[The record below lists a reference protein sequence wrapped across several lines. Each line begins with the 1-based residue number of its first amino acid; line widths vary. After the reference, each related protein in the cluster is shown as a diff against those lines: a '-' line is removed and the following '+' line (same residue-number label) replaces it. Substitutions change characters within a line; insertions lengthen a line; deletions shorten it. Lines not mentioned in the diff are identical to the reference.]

1 MRPFVPQ
8 PVMIKYQI
16 TGADVRPGTVFYTF
30 LSLRG
35 LIRLA
40 FCAKRR
46 FKGTGVRVTPQAG
59 LAPSTKRVRVPADF
73 CFERIRWLHTLE
85 GLLAPLGMTQ
95 CQARFTAIAWI
106 RHAGRGAAADREL
119 ERVRDNLLNL
129 RELVANSPATITP
142 QSGHRVP
149 MPKRVRVPSDFDAE
163 RQVWLMRLENAFG
176 FLNMGENATRATGI
190 AIIRSIPWDETGAGE
205 IRRLVGILTLTRYS
219 TLSNDQPAQ
228 EGDPIVIEPQGG
240 LLSIPVMHSL
250 DMDQIKSLPE
260 TLIKGAWESVSKV
273 AKDMYDDFGDNKNVV
288 LNLGAVCLLAYG
300 ELTGNIP
307 GPVCIMLAFMAY
319 ATRLPTV
326 PAHLY
331 DALLSIFWAH
341 SRVTKQDGVA
351 APVALVALMASLFPG
366 CQRGSAET
374 LAQMCKEN
382 LAKLKGA
389 KRYAEDLQF
398 SFDAFLSILQEL
410 VNYCH
415 EMIGT
420 PALQFKGDPY
430 WMVTEFEKATND
442 AIRTA
447 MADPCPEM
455 SGLLTTLEG
464 RGMKLKNELVRDSS
478 SRAQGEKINLILHE
492 LHQAKAKLKRLN
504 SGITD
509 IRPEPVVAIFTGAP
523 GIGKSIATQVLTQE
537 LLAATLPLN
546 RLSTLI
552 SNPASFI
559 YSRDQAEN
567 YWSGYANQEV
577 CYIDEFGA
585 IKDVPGGGPTI
596 WSDFIRIVNN
606 VPMPLNQAHLEGK
619 GVSYFT
625 SKYVIGTTNRMHFD
639 DIYSIVEKKAVH
651 RRLRVYVC
659 FVKKD
664 YATPETRDGPENLRK
679 PDWTR
684 IGSKI
689 GGKVT
694 FDHLEFLLMDDC
706 ASGHYSTPAY
716 SYDQVRDALIAMRY
730 QREDEFIGLRDSG
743 SSRVQS
749 IIKDRLE
756 QFHKEEVIKAPPVPA
771 QVALPTL
778 ASVATTQFDKLRR
791 VFQSERAD
799 SGLLSEPLG
808 LQVVPQSGMP
818 PKGKTP
824 VYLRANSS
832 SETVVGPT
840 PGSFPTS
847 PSIRVSD
854 SEEDIELYTSP
865 VTDADVV
872 RARQRC
878 MATAGQHD
886 RRPCVTF
893 VDDYPGDAPEGPSR
907 PRLHVKKLPSGENVD
922 VTHFTSQE
930 LDDIINSTNEYLDAY
945 EKRRARWS
953 YIKRAAATVA
963 AAVAVAGTIYL
974 GIKVAF
980 PKESI
985 AEQAQAYAQRKARKH
1000 VHRPSKIVPQ
1010 IGTDK
1015 NAQDNIL
1022 AMGTHNLYSIHIK
1035 RSDGRL
1041 QFQGTAIAVDRGCVL
1056 VPYHFT
1062 AVWAEL
1068 AGKGDE
1074 DPDLDVDRDARV
1086 IFTGCTPRLNKT
1098 THQEARVKHD
1108 YPVTD
1113 AAEFMVVAV
1122 TPGEDD
1128 DLAMV
1133 VVPDL
1138 FARRIINKFR
1148 NRAGMPASGACA
1160 LVGLVAND
1168 KLTIT
1173 QSRVGRFVKEANA
1186 MKYSET
1192 GEVVGEEVFSYDIKT
1207 NAGDCGS
1214 VLTAL
1219 DKKADFIIGIH
1230 VAGVSKGFTSSRGAA
1245 VLVDREHI
1253 EAAVNT
1259 VHSALGFIK
1268 VLDPLEREEIK
1279 KVVVSP
1285 EGGITRQGVSAIA
1298 RVKPPILAST
1308 TTIIPSPI
1316 HGMTGVPPR
1325 TAPALLRKKG
1335 DIDPMDNAIWGY
1347 GLGGTYIKSSIFE
1360 ACVGD
1365 YLRMLAKNSHPPDP
1379 SSRRVFSNKEALDG
1393 LDGHEFCGAV
1403 PRDTSP
1409 GYPFTVMSSNIKKLA
1424 FGGEN
1429 EGGRRPASY
1438 SNDHAKRIFAA
1449 ADEIVEAAKRGEVS
1463 PGIFMD
1469 FLKDERRKLDR
1480 VAVGKTRLIS
1490 GSGIEH
1496 VIAVRRYFLP
1506 FTEWFMENR
1515 VANESG
1521 VGVNAYSDDWDA
1533 IAVRMG
1539 GGSPAFRVICGDFS
1553 GFDKTLTPQLMRIVA
1568 RAADI
1573 FYCDYGSEA
1582 YRVRQALVEGVCH
1595 SVHVDGGDLY
1605 VWAGSNPSGW
1615 ALTTIVNTNANS
1627 VLIRCSLVTA
1637 LLKKGIEYSAA
1648 LEVVFDRDLIR
1659 MMTYGDDNMIAL
1671 KHHPVLDLIT
1681 GPDLE
1686 AAMADHG
1693 FKYTDAAKTGTAQAL
1708 TLHEASFLKRG
1719 FKQTHH
1725 NVPRKW
1731 MSPLDKTTI
1740 EESIQWTRKSD
1751 DPLFEHWYANV
1762 ERMMLEASAHGPEY
1776 YEEYSRRVAQAAI
1789 SCDEP
1794 IAIPVLGFRAAQRKL
1809 LSSPEHY

>member
-1 MRPFVPQ
+1 MRTFVPQ
-8 PVMIKYQI
+8 PVMTKYQI

-46 FKGTGVRVTPQAG
+46 YQGASARVTPQAG

-106 RHAGRGAAADREL
+106 RHAGRGPAADREL

-129 RELVANSPATITP
+129 RELVVANSTITP
-142 QSGHRVP
+142 QSGRHVP
-149 MPKRVRVPSDFDAE
+149 TPKRVRVPSDFDSE
-163 RQVWLMRLENAFG
+163 RQVWLMSLENAFA
-176 FLNMGENATRATGI
+176 FLDMGEMATRLTSI
-190 AIIRSIPWDETGAGE
+190 AIIRSVSWDAIGAAEVNRVVGNLIRTRDFVSNFET
-205 IRRLVGILTLTRYS
+205 
-219 TLSNDQPAQ
+219 PK

-250 DMDQIKSLPE
+250 DMDQVKSLPE
-260 TLIKGAWESVSKV
+260 TLIKGAWDSVTKV
-273 AKDMYDDFGDNKNVV
+273 AKDMYDDFGNNKNVV
-288 LNLGAVCLLAYG
+288 LNLGSVCLLAYG
-300 ELTGNIP
+300 ELTGKIP
-307 GPVCIMLAFMAY
+307 GPVCIMLALMAY
-319 ATRLPTV
+319 ATRLPQV

-351 APVALVALMASLFPG
+351 APVAMVALMASLFPG

-374 LAQMCKEN
+374 LAQMFKEN
-382 LAKLKGA
+382 LSKLKGA
-389 KRYAEDLQF
+389 KRFAEDLEF
-398 SFDAFLSILQEL
+398 SFDSFLTVLQEL
-410 VNYCH
+410 VNFCH
-415 EMIGT
+415 ETIGT

-430 WMVTEFEKATND
+430 WMVTEFEKD
-442 AIRTA
+442 VSKAIADA

-455 SGLLTTLEG
+455 SGLLGTLEG
-464 RGMKLKNELVRDSS
+464 RGMSLKNEFLRLST
-478 SRAQGEKINLILHE
+478 SRAQAEKVNVILHE
-492 LHQAKAKLKRLN
+492 LHLAKAKLKRLN

-546 RLSTLI
+546 RLDALLK
-552 SNPASFI
+552 NPSSFI

-577 CYIDEFGA
+577 CYVDEFGA

-596 WSDFIRIVNN
+596 WSDFIRIVNT
-606 VPMPLNQAHLEGK
+606 VPMPLNQAAIEGK

-651 RRLRVYVC
+651 RRLRVYVAY
-659 FVKKD
+659 VKKE
-664 YATPETRDGPENLRK
+664 YATDETVHGRIEHRK
-679 PDWTR
+679 PDWSR
-684 IGSKI
+684 LRSKI
-689 GGKVT
+689 GGKVS
-694 FDHLEFLLMDDC
+694 FDHLEFFLMEDC
-706 ASGHYSTPAY
+706 ATGVHSTTPL
-716 SYDQVRDALIAMRY
+716 SYEQVRDELISMRH
-730 QREDEFIGLRDSG
+730 QRENEFIGLRASG
-743 SSRVQS
+743 EERVRS
-749 IIKDRLE
+749 IVTERLRQYRQE
-756 QFHKEEVIKAPPVPA
+756 TVEAPPAPPQTYPA
-771 QVALPTL
+771 LADVA
-778 ASVATTQFDKLRR
+778 ASQIGKLRNM
-791 VFQSERAD
+791 FSSERAD
-799 SGLLSEPLG
+799 SAVLSEPLG
-808 LQVVPQSGMP
+808 VQIVAQSGMP

-824 VYLRANSS
+824 VYARARSS
-832 SETVVGPT
+832 SDTVVAPSYV
-840 PGSFPTS
+840 PGSYPTS

-854 SEEDIELYTSP
+854 SEEDIELYTASI
-865 VTDADVV
+865 DQAEAAY
-872 RARQRC
+872 RRRC
-878 MATAGQHD
+878 VGGSSKEPL
-886 RRPCVTF
+886 RPSVAL
-893 VDDYPGDAPEGPSR
+893 VDDSDGSNR
-907 PRLHVKKLPSGENVD
+907 RVHVQRLPSGENVD
-922 VTHFTSQE
+922 FTDLTPEE
-930 LDDIINSTNEYLDAY
+930 LEEIFKSTNEYIEAY

-953 YIKRAAATVA
+953 LIKRSAAALA

-980 PKESI
+980 PATNI

-1000 VHRPSKIVPQ
+1000 IHRPSKIVPQ

-1015 NAQDNIL
+1015 NAQDSIL

-1035 RSDGRL
+1035 RSDGRY
-1041 QFQGTAIAVDRGCVL
+1041 QFQGTALAVDRGCIL

-1068 AGKGDE
+1068 AGRADE
-1074 DPDLDVDRDARV
+1074 ESDLDIDRDARV
-1086 IFTGCTPRLNKT
+1086 IFTGCAPRVNKT
-1098 THQEARVKHD
+1098 TNQEARVRHD
-1108 YPVTD
+1108 YSVVD
-1113 AAEFMVVAV
+1113 AADFMVVSV
-1122 TPGEDD
+1122 TPNEED

-1148 NRAGMPASGACA
+1148 PKAEMPASGACA

-1173 QSRVGRFVKEANA
+1173 QSRCGRFVKEANA

-1192 GEVVGEEVFSYDIKT
+1192 GEVVGHEVFSYDIKT

-1214 VLTAL
+1214 ILTAL
-1219 DKKADFIIGIH
+1219 DKKPGLIIGVH

-1245 VLVDREHI
+1245 VLVDKEHV
-1253 EAAVNT
+1253 EAAVHT

-1268 VLDPLEREEIK
+1268 VLDPLEREEVK

-1285 EGGITRQGVSAIA
+1285 EGGITRQGVNAIA
-1298 RVKPPILAST
+1298 RVKPPVLASA

-1316 HGMTGVPPR
+1316 HGMTGVAPR

-1347 GLGGTYIKSSIFE
+1347 GLGGTYIKSNIFE
-1360 ACVGD
+1360 ACVGN
-1365 YLRMLAKNSHPPDP
+1365 YLQMLATNSHAPDP
-1379 SSRRVFSNKEALDG
+1379 STRRVFSNKEALDG
-1393 LDGHEFCGAV
+1393 LDGHEFCGAI

-1409 GYPFTVMSSNIKKLA
+1409 GYPFTIASSKIKKLA
-1424 FGGEN
+1424 FGGED
-1429 EGGRRPASY
+1429 EAGRRPASY
-1438 SNDHAKRIFAA
+1438 DNDCAKRVFAA
-1449 ADEIVEAAKRGEVS
+1449 ADEIIEAAKRGEVS

-1480 VAVGKTRLIS
+1480 VAAGKTRLIS
-1490 GSGIEH
+1490 GSGIDH

-1515 VANESG
+1515 IANESG
-1521 VGVNAYSDDWDA
+1521 VGVNPYSDDWDA
-1533 IAVRMG
+1533 MAERLG

-1553 GFDKTLTPQLMRIVA
+1553 GFDKTLTPQLMRVIA

-1582 YRVRQALVEGVCH
+1582 HRVRQALVEGVCH

-1615 ALTTIVNTNANS
+1615 VLTTPANTAANC
-1627 VLIRCSLVTA
+1627 VLIRCALVTA
-1637 LLKKGIEYSAA
+1637 LLKKGVQYSVA
-1648 LEVVFDRDLIR
+1648 LETVFNRDLVR
-1659 MMTYGDDNMIAL
+1659 TMAYGDDNVIAL
-1671 KHHPVLDLIT
+1671 KHHPILDLIT

-1686 AAMADHG
+1686 AAMAELG

-1725 NVPRKW
+1725 YVPRKW
-1731 MSPLDKTTI
+1731 MSPLDTTTI

-1751 DPLFEHWYANV
+1751 DPLYVHWRANV
-1762 ERMMLEASAHGPEY
+1762 ETMMLEASAHGREY
-1776 YEEYSRRVAQAAI
+1776 YEDYCHRVAQAAI

-1794 IAIPVLGFRAAQRKL
+1794 SVIPVLGFRAAQSKL
-1809 LSSPEHY
+1809 LSSTAHY